1 MCIELPWS
9 VAIITGSDELSPTI
23 WKYYN
28 VNEGLFI
35 RHSAVKWSL
44 GPSSFEM
51 SLAVSVSGTVLPAE
65 EKINVN

>member
-35 RHSAVKWSL
+35 
-44 GPSSFEM
+44 
-51 SLAVSVSGTVLPAE
+51 
-65 EKINVN
+65 

>member
-1 MCIELPWS
+1 MKDYSYDI
-9 VAIITGSDELSPTI
+9 
-23 WKYYN
+23 
-28 VNEGLFI
+28 
-35 RHSAVKWSL
+35 VKWSL